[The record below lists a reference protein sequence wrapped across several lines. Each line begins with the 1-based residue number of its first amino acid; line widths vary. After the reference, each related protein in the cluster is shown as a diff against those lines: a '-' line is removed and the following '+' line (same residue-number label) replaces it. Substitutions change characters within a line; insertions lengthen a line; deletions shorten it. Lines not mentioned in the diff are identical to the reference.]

1 MEKQN
6 QESNEEYNTR
16 VIRALK
22 DQAEEVDSWL
32 DRLKKMLFQA
42 ENEEP
47 VNDNKKSKKNT

>member
-6 QESNEEYNTR
+6 EESNEEYNTR

-32 DRLKKMLFQA
+32 DRLKKMLFLA

-47 VNDNKKSKKNT
+47 VNDKKKSKKNT

>member
-6 QESNEEYNTR
+6 EESNEEYNTR

-47 VNDNKKSKKNT
+47 VNDKKKSKKNT